1 MAEEPQERGHP
12 DRREVSG
19 QQFVDRRDESNDYAE
34 RRRGLD
40 SMPVPP
46 PHPVAASALTGTVTP
61 DSGSSGQTDSG
72 GDAGEAPA
80 NGAPVDYD
88 G

>member
-1 MAEEPQERGHP
+1 MAEEPQEQSRP
-12 DRREVSG
+12 NRREVSR
-19 QQFVDRRDESNDYAE
+19 QEFVDRHDESNDYAE

-46 PHPVAASALTGTVTP
+46 PHPVAASALTGTGSP
-61 DSGSSGQTDSG
+61 DGGSSGQTDSG

-80 NGAPVDYD
+80 NGAPADYD